1 MIRIKL
7 AAIAFALSA
16 FAVAGAATLTG
27 LSWITVAGKPALRLA
42 ISGHRRGQLEVKRH
56 GRLLRVHLRRTTLGT
71 HVRDLPG
78 SGTVKGV
85 YPYLTDH
92 GHGVDVD
99 VLLTKRGQIHLTRV
113 SYGYEAVLAGV
124 TGVKTASARPVI
136 RPVPAKTAAAS
147 GPNVLRKLS
156 YFAFPGNKIELH
168 LVTTRRPQAP
178 SAFVL
183 TKPAMV
189 VLDVPN
195 TVIKPSLGEL
205 QVGAGDVRNV
215 AAVEANGMT
224 RVVIRLVNPAAY
236 RAYVRPH
243 AIDVIIASPNTRIAQ
258 AAVATPKTPVLPPGP
273 NHRPRYRLRAITF
286 HRGRDGAGKVQV
298 KLSSSNVAVSVHNQ
312 GHRIILTFHNTAVP
326 KAEQRKLVVT
336 DFATPIDTI
345 RTFQDGRAA
354 RMILHTY
361 GHYTQMGYQAARGFL
376 MRVTPVSRRA
386 YRISERKKNKYASRK
401 ISLDFQHIGVR
412 AALQVLANFSGLN
425 FVTSSAVHGTLTLE
439 LHDVPWKQA
448 LHLILRTKN
457 LGMERKGNI
466 ILVAPA
472 AQMAK
477 EREARLKA
485 RAEARKLEPLET
497 VLIRMNYAKASDIA
511 AVLKSTRTVGAQTS
525 NMPFSSVSYSKQT
538 TESTSLLSKRGQV
551 TVDKRTNSL
560 IIQDTPRPHSR
571 SCCR

>member
-1 MIRIKL
+1 MIRLKL

-27 LSWITVAGKPALRLA
+27 LSWTTAAGKPALRLA
-42 ISGHRRGQLEVKRH
+42 ISGHRRGRLEVRRH

-85 YPYLTDH
+85 YPYLADH

-99 VLLTKRGQIHLTRV
+99 VLLTKRGRMHLTRT

-124 TGVKTASARPVI
+124 AGVVPQSPPATRPAAR
-136 RPVPAKTAAAS
+136 TAAPSAVKALPAAVKAAAN

-156 YFAFPGNKIELH
+156 YFAFPGNRIELH
-168 LVTTRRPQAP
+168 LVTTKHPEAP

-189 VLDVPN
+189 VLDVPH
-195 TVIKPSLGEL
+195 TVIKPALGEL

-243 AIDVIIASPNTRIAQ
+243 AIDVIVASPNTRIAQ
-258 AAVATPKTPVLPPGP
+258 AAIPKPKTPVLAPGP

-286 HRGRDGAGKVQV
+286 HRGRNGAGKVQV
-298 KLSSSNVAVSVHNQ
+298 KLSSSNVAVSVHNR
-312 GHRIILTFHNTAVP
+312 GHRIILTFHDTAVP

-345 RTFQDGRAA
+345 RTFQDGRSA

-361 GHYTQMGYQAARGFL
+361 GHYTQMGYQAQRGF
-376 MRVTPVSRRA
+376 
-386 YRISERKKNKYASRK
+386 
-401 ISLDFQHIGVR
+401 
-412 AALQVLANFSGLN
+412 
-425 FVTSSAVHGTLTLE
+425 HG
-439 LHDVPWKQA
+439 KF
-448 LHLILRTKN
+448 
-457 LGMERKGNI
+457 
-466 ILVAPA
+466 
-472 AQMAK
+472 
-477 EREARLKA
+477 
-485 RAEARKLEPLET
+485 
-497 VLIRMNYAKASDIA
+497 
-511 AVLKSTRTVGAQTS
+511 VLK
-525 NMPFSSVSYSKQT
+525 P
-538 TESTSLLSKRGQV
+538 
-551 TVDKRTNSL
+551 
-560 IIQDTPRPHSR
+560 
-571 SCCR
+571 